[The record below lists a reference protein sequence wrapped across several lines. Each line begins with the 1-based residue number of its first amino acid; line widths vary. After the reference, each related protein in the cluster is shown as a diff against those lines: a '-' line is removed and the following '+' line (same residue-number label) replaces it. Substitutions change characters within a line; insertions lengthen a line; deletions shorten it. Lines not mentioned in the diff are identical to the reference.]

1 MTLPGSA
8 LALEPA
14 PRSVQRARRW
24 VADVCRSHGREDLV
38 ESAEAGTSELV
49 TNALLHAP
57 GPITLRVSGPAEHLR
72 IEVHDVSSVPPRP
85 ATPPRRPEPPPDP
98 ADPADPDDLD
108 ALLAGLGGFDDT
120 LSTVGRGL
128 HIVATSAAAW
138 GAEVRDDGKV
148 VWFEPSAEL
157 RDDLTAAELAGSV
170 YATGEVGA
178 GAHSRPGT
186 ELVDVRLLGV
196 PPDQLAAFR
205 RHHLELRRELRLLAL
220 AHASEYPQAER
231 LSALFADFE
240 VDFGPAVSG
249 PEVLAALDAGEPYA
263 DLSLRVPR
271 SAPASVESMLRLLD
285 LADEFCRGAR
295 LLTLA
300 RTPEQA
306 AFARWFLG
314 QMGEQAA
321 GASPTPWHLT
331 RRSARSEGRYSSS

>member
-1 MTLPGSA
+1 MTLDGSA

-24 VADVCRSHGREDLV
+24 VADVCRSHGRDDLV
-38 ESAEAGTSELV
+38 EAAEAGTSELV

-57 GPITLRVSGPAEHLR
+57 GPIDLRVSGTTEHLR
-72 IEVHDVSSVPPRP
+72 IEVHDASSVPPRP
-85 ATPPRRPEPPPDP
+85 VAVHRRP
-98 ADPADPDDLD
+98 DPDDLD
-108 ALLAGLGGFDDT
+108 ALLASLDED

-128 HIVATSAAAW
+128 RIVATSATAW

-157 RDDLTAAELAGSV
+157 RDDLTEAELAGSV

-178 GAHSRPGT
+178 GADARPGT
-186 ELVDVRLLGV
+186 ELVDVRLLAV
-196 PPDQLAAFR
+196 PPDRLAAFR

-249 PEVLAALDAGEPYA
+249 PEVLAALDAGVPYA
-263 DLSLRVPR
+263 DLHLRVPR
-271 SAPASVESMLRLLD
+271 SAPVAVDQMLRLLD

-300 RTPEQA
+300 RTAEQA

-314 QMGEQAA
+314 EMGAQAA
-321 GASPTPWHLT
+321 GAAPTPWGAP
-331 RRSARSEGRYSSS
+331 SVAESRYSSP

>member
-1 MTLPGSA
+1 MTLAGSA

-24 VADVCRSHGREDLV
+24 VADVCRSHGRDDLV

-85 ATPPRRPEPPPDP
+85 VAPPRRPEPPPEP
-98 ADPADPDDLD
+98 DPDDLD
-108 ALLAGLGGFDDT
+108 ALLAGLAGFDDT

-157 RDDLTAAELAGSV
+157 RDDLTEAELAGSV

-178 GAHSRPGT
+178 GAQARPGT
-186 ELVDVRLLGV
+186 DLVDVRLLGV

-249 PEVLAALDAGEPYA
+249 PEVLAALDAGEAYA
-263 DLSLRVPR
+263 DLALRVPR

-321 GASPTPWHLT
+321 GAPPTPWGTT
-331 RRSARSEGRYSSS
+331 RRAEGRYSSS